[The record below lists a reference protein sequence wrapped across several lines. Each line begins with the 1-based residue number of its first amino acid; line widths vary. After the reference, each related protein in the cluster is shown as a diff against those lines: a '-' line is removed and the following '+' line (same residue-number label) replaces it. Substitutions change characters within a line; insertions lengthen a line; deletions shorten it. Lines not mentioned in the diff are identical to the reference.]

1 MHNVL
6 KQADVE
12 WKQAQDEIQA
22 LTLQLEKCG
31 EDNDKVLQEK
41 TKLEDRAKERQKEVR
56 SAEKLYSK
64 LIEARN
70 ELKALQEKEAEAEA

>member
-70 ELKALQEKEAEAEA
+70 ELKAL